1 MPKISGM
8 VVEQWTRRPVVGAVV
23 KIINFTAL
31 TDQLGR
37 FSIETPRGVVQ
48 MRVTHRDFHPYVKSL
63 EVLMAGDVGII
74 PLTSKVVAL

>member
-8 VVEQWTRRPVVGAVV
+8 VVEQWTRRPVAGAVV
-23 KIINFTAL
+23 KIINWTAL

-37 FSIETPRGVVQ
+37 FSIESPRGVVNLV
-48 MRVTHRDFHPYVKSL
+48 VTHRDFHPYAQSL
-63 EVLMAGDVGII
+63 EVLMAGDVGVI